1 LNRPGSRHGRF
12 ATSSTT
18 GILLAVLA
26 LCAACGGPVRID
38 TGDLSDAAAKA
49 CAAFVDDLPKTLDD
63 LDRVDVEPADA
74 PGAAYGDPAI
84 VVTCG
89 VGQPA
94 GYHAGASC
102 ESVAGV
108 DWFVPDGEYT
118 DHPIDVTLTSAW
130 SRPRVEVQI
139 PDDYWPEG
147 TAAATGVL
155 SPIVK
160 EHMQTVGHCQRL

>member
-1 LNRPGSRHGRF
+1 MTR
-12 ATSSTT
+12 AA
-18 GILLAVLA
+18 LLLLPLLLVS
-26 LCAACGGPVRID
+26 ACGGPVQID
-38 TGDLSDAAAKA
+38 AGDLSDADAKA
-49 CAAFVDDLPKTLDD
+49 CAAFVDELPETLDD
-63 LDRVDVEPADA
+63 LDRVDVQPAGA

-84 VVTCG
+84 VITCG
-89 VGQPA
+89 VGQPD

-118 DHPIDVTLTSAW
+118 DHAIDVTLTSAW

-139 PDDYWPEG
+139 PKDYWPEA

-155 SPIVK
+155 SPIVEK
-160 EHMQTVGHCQRL
+160 HMETVGHCQRL